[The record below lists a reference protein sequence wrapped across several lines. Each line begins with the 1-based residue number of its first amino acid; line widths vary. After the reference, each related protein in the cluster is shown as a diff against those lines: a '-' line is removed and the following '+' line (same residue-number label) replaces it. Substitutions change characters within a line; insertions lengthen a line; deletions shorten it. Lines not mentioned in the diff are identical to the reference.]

1 MSSTTT
7 YTMAPAAK
15 ASAYGRIGTIM
26 ATRAAPRRPAMGST
40 RPESCPYQMAF
51 AVEQPAA
58 LRGKDTAT
66 PSGKF
71 WMPIPSAR
79 FLADSKVADFVRPI
93 APKPTPT
100 ARPSGMLC
108 TVTAT
113 IRRRIRLQCSS
124 FLFLSSI
131 SKFSMCI
138 SSFSALLFLSP
149 SCELIQEVSPLSQR
163 SRPGCSE
170 ATGSS
175 FLAPHAN
182 SYKKSPHS
190 HSAQGQ
196 DAQKQQGPL
205 SWPLM
210 RTHTRSLPTL
220 TALKARMLRSNR
232 VLFLILTR
240 YQKSCRTADSNFGH
254 QPICSVHKKRPEEE
268 SCGDGKKNPL
278 SSFAIGA
285 KSSSHFQGRLQ
296 KRPVG
301 RCKHHPGSETEAD
314 VEQFSLLT
322 LQKHGC
328 SSSQGCQAPCE
339 QGALK

>member
-71 WMPIPSAR
+71 WMPIPRAR

-131 SKFSMCI
+131 SKFSMCT
-138 SSFSALLFLSP
+138 SSFSALLLEVGQHVQAGGQQHQLS
-149 SCELIQEVSPLSQR
+149 
-163 SRPGCSE
+163 
-170 ATGSS
+170 
-175 FLAPHAN
+175 
-182 SYKKSPHS
+182 
-190 HSAQGQ
+190 
-196 DAQKQQGPL
+196 
-205 SWPLM
+205 
-210 RTHTRSLPTL
+210 
-220 TALKARMLRSNR
+220 
-232 VLFLILTR
+232 
-240 YQKSCRTADSNFGH
+240 
-254 QPICSVHKKRPEEE
+254 
-268 SCGDGKKNPL
+268 GDDT
-278 SSFAIGA
+278 
-285 KSSSHFQGRLQ
+285 Q
-296 KRPVG
+296 
-301 RCKHHPGSETEAD
+301 
-314 VEQFSLLT
+314 LT
-322 LQKHGC
+322 LLGP
-328 SSSQGCQAPCE
+328 A
-339 QGALK
+339 